1 MKKIY
6 IIIFAVIV
14 LVVISIFYFTK
25 DNDYVVDS
33 HLSDISFDIDDRF
46 EANIYDSSGYYH
58 YYSDDISCNF
68 DVSYYDNYKYNSGN
82 DYLRDMVMFSLNDEV
97 SEIKEIELNGYKWY
111 YMSVDSDGKKSYY
124 YATIKSD
131 KVYELEYDISDYKRG
146 DRTED
151 ESNFCYS
158 EYDKIISSV
167 KLK

>member
-1 MKKIY
+1 MKKLY
-6 IIIFAVIV
+6 TIIFVVII
-14 LVVISIFYFTK
+14 LVVIFIFCFIK
-25 DNDYVVDS
+25 DNVIES
-33 HLSDISFDIDDRF
+33 GNSLSDITFDIDDRF
-46 EANIYDSSGYYH
+46 EASLYDGSGYYH

-68 DVSYYDNYKYNSGN
+68 DFSYYSNYRYITGD
-82 DYLRDMVMFSLNDEV
+82 DYLRDMVKFSLNDEV

-111 YMSVDSDGKKSYY
+111 YMSVDSDGKKTYY
-124 YATIKSD
+124 YATIKND

-158 EYDKIISSV
+158 EYDKVISSV

>member
-1 MKKIY
+1 MKKVY
-6 IIIFAVIV
+6 IIIFVVII
-14 LVVISIFYFTK
+14 LVVIFIFCFIK
-25 DNDYVVDS
+25 DNVIES
-33 HLSDISFDIDDRF
+33 GNNLSDISFDIDNRF

-58 YYSDDISCNF
+58 YYSDDISCSF
-68 DVSYYDNYKYNSGN
+68 DVSYYGNYKYNSGN

-111 YMSVDSDGKKSYY
+111 YMSVDSGDKKTYY
-124 YATIKSD
+124 YATIKND

-158 EYDKIISSV
+158 EYDKVISSV